1 MEQDWKIDGMVL
13 VQVYTIDLY
22 MDNESW
28 ELEDQMLYGCSSIP
42 EQVWIDSKSIA
53 QSLPIEQKGGL
64 TMGRV

>member
-28 ELEDQMLYGCSSIP
+28 ELE
-42 EQVWIDSKSIA
+42 E
-53 QSLPIEQKGGL
+53 
-64 TMGRV
+64 